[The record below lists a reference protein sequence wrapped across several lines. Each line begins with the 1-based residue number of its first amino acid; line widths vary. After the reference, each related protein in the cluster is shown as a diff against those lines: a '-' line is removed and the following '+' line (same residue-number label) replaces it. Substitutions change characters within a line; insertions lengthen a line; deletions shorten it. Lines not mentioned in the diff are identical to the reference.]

1 MTASRRVW
9 VVEDNDANFE
19 LVEFLLEEAGY
30 LVGRARDAGDLG
42 GLLAGDVP
50 DLVLLDM
57 HLPGAS
63 GLDLIATLRADPRL
77 RSVPIVALTAHA
89 MAGDRERFL
98 AAGCDGYLSKPI
110 EIEGFAAAVGAF
122 VDRGRR

>member
-30 LVGRARDAGDLG
+30 LVGRARGAGDLG

-77 RSVPIVALTAHA
+77 RPVPIVALTAHA

-122 VDRGRR
+122 VARGRR